1 MQDHGTALRCIALQ
15 EPRAL
20 AYGGAGTRTF
30 LLQQLL
36 LLLLLSTKLPLGRLG
51 MALLY
56 RRLV

>member
-36 LLLLLSTKLPLGRLG
+36 LLLLSTKLPLGRLG